1 MSSAEITGSVR
12 GGANRRLSAVDADY
26 PHVSRATV
34 TMCKKHPNA
43 GAQRRRPRS
52 SHPLSASMRIELH
65 APAWL
70 RGKRLLET
78 FKRRR
83 TTREMSD
90 DQWVLFVQTVEYA
103 LKEKGR

>member
-1 MSSAEITGSVR
+1 
-12 GGANRRLSAVDADY
+12 
-26 PHVSRATV
+26 
-34 TMCKKHPNA
+34 
-43 GAQRRRPRS
+43 
-52 SHPLSASMRIELH
+52 MRIELH